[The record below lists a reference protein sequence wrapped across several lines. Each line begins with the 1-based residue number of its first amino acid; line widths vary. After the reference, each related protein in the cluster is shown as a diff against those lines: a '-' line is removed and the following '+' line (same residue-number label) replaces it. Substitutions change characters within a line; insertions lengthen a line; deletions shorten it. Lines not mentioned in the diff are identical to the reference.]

1 MAGYSL
7 QQRLEQAR
15 RRQFVGRVSE
25 RDRLRATLSE
35 PELPFS
41 VLYVFG
47 PGGIGKTSLLREY
60 SYIAHE
66 LSMQSA
72 RLDGRHIEAAPDFFL
87 AALGQAL
94 ALPPDA
100 DVVGH
105 LADRRERLLLL
116 VDTYELLTPIDGWL
130 REQFLPALPASVL
143 VILAGRQPPTAPW
156 RTDAGWQTM
165 MRILP
170 LRNLN
175 PSDSRAFLESRGVP
189 TGQIDRVL
197 DFTHGH
203 ALALSLVADFFDQQ
217 PEATFQPEAAP
228 DIVKTLLE
236 EFVQGAPSPTHR
248 AALEACALVRLMTE
262 SLLAT
267 MLRQADAHELFE
279 WLRGLSFIE
288 ADRRGIFPHDLAREA
303 LAADLKW
310 RDPDGYA
317 ELHARARGYYMQRVQ
332 HGAGP
337 DQRRLLADYIYLH
350 RDNPSVRPFFLWQ
363 ESGTVFT
370 DVLRPDDVEEL
381 PEMVARHE
389 GAESAALAAHWLARQ
404 PDGFRVLREASGRP
418 VGFLNCVRL
427 EAATLTDRE
436 TDPAMS
442 AVWPLLAHNLLRS
455 GETASYFRFWMARE
469 TYQSVSP
476 EHTRLVLN
484 MMQHYL
490 VTPGLALSF
499 VVLADPEFWR
509 PAFEYAD
516 MARFPAADFTVGD
529 RRYGVYGHDWRTTP
543 PSAWLALMAER
554 ELNMGAPPS
563 RPMAEPLIVLSDAS
577 FATAVRDALR
587 DFTDTAALTANPLLR
602 SRLVLGQTGS
612 DAAPMARVA
621 ALRKLL
627 RETAEGLQESPRL
640 VKFYRALYHT
650 YLQPAATQE
659 QAAEVLDLPFST
671 YRRHLRS
678 GIEELTARLWLR
690 EIGNLEA

>member
-1 MAGYSL
+1 
-7 QQRLEQAR
+7 
-15 RRQFVGRVSE
+15 
-25 RDRLRATLSE
+25 
-35 PELPFS
+35 
-41 VLYVFG
+41 
-47 PGGIGKTSLLREY
+47 
-60 SYIAHE
+60 
-66 LSMQSA
+66 
-72 RLDGRHIEAAPDFFL
+72 
-87 AALGQAL
+87 
-94 ALPPDA
+94 
-100 DVVGH
+100 
-105 LADRRERLLLL
+105 
-116 VDTYELLTPIDGWL
+116 
-130 REQFLPALPASVL
+130 
-143 VILAGRQPPTAPW
+143 
-156 RTDAGWQTM
+156 
-165 MRILP
+165 
-170 LRNLN
+170 
-175 PSDSRAFLESRGVP
+175 
-189 TGQIDRVL
+189 
-197 DFTHGH
+197 
-203 ALALSLVADFFDQQ
+203 
-217 PEATFQPEAAP
+217 
-228 DIVKTLLE
+228 
-236 EFVQGAPSPTHR
+236 
-248 AALEACALVRLMTE
+248 
-262 SLLAT
+262 

-563 RPMAEPLIVLSDAS
+563 RPMAEPLIVLSLS
-577 FATAVRDALR
+577 LIHISEPTR
-587 DFTDTAALTANPLLR
+587 P
-602 SRLVLGQTGS
+602 
-612 DAAPMARVA
+612 
-621 ALRKLL
+621 
-627 RETAEGLQESPRL
+627 
-640 VKFYRALYHT
+640 Y
-650 YLQPAATQE
+650 
-659 QAAEVLDLPFST
+659 
-671 YRRHLRS
+671 
-678 GIEELTARLWLR
+678 
-690 EIGNLEA
+690 